1 MTTKDNQRLYLD
13 DLCKRWRKNADEIVE
28 MAIAGKVELWMGFSN
43 VLLWKTGGSKG
54 KKPPKPQ
61 MHEQIEVKPQP
72 EVLAQ
77 IQGRCDRM
85 MIGAEFS
92 CLDDKNKAVMLSNSV
107 GDEWGETSMLGFKPA
122 TLFARLDDV
131 RQFEVKNNILPH
143 TVDHANH
150 EQPQPS
156 PGAMPPGIPKD
167 HPCFAPEL
175 HAAGN
180 CWNALFAQTETT
192 TTKITKAE
200 IVAWLREQHP
210 ELSKAA
216 MERIALV
223 VTPTKNGRP

>member
-1 MTTKDNQRLYLD
+1 MTQDSQRLYLD

-61 MHEQIEVKPQP
+61 MHDQVEVKPQL

-92 CLDDKNKAVMLSNSV
+92 CLDDKNKAVVISNSV

-131 RQFEVKNNILPH
+131 HRFERANNITPH
-143 TVDHANH
+143 TVNH
-150 EQPQPS
+150 DNHDQRQTAT
-156 PGAMPPGIPKD
+156 GATTPVNPKD

-175 HAAGN
+175 HAASN
-180 CWNALFAQTETT
+180 CWSALFAQSRTT
-192 TTKITKAE
+192 DTGITKAK
-200 IVAWLREQHP
+200 ILTWLQEQHP

-216 MERIALV
+216 RERIALV
-223 VTPTKNGRP
+223 VSPAKSGDR

>member
-1 MTTKDNQRLYLD
+1 MKTQDNQRLYLD

-43 VLLWKTGGSKG
+43 VLLWKTGGSEG

-61 MHEQIEVKPQP
+61 MHEQVEVKPQA

-92 CLDDKNKAVMLSNSV
+92 CLDDKNKAVVISNSV

-131 RQFEVKNNILPH
+131 HRFEHANNITPH
-143 TVDHANH
+143 TVNH
-150 EQPQPS
+150 DSHDLRQPA
-156 PGAMPPGIPKD
+156 PGAMASGIPKD
-167 HPCFAPEL
+167 HPCFSPEL

-180 CWNALFAQTETT
+180 CWNALFARIGRTE
-192 TTKITKAE
+192 TKITKAE

-216 MERIALV
+216 IERIALV
-223 VTPTKNGRP
+223 VTPAKNGRP